1 MPRCWE
7 CECLRS
13 DHQKSINMRT
23 FEISSNKFI
32 GTIVVKF
39 NDAGKFCAIDF
50 SGSGVSDQQMEW
62 FLHRLPKT
70 VESMKYTDLTIAE
83 ILDSITFEAFWNKY
97 NDKARSSKVKT
108 KHVWDK
114 MSRAEQV
121 RAYNYIERYVRNIPP
136 TVCKK
141 YATTYLNDQM
151 WNN

>member
-1 MPRCWE
+1 MY
-7 CECLRS
+7 S
-13 DHQKSINMRT
+13 VHQKSINMRT
-23 FEISSNKFI
+23 FKISSDKFI
-32 GTIVVKF
+32 GTVVVKF

-50 SGSGVSDQQMEW
+50 SGSGVSDKQMEW

-83 ILDSITFEAFWNKY
+83 ILESITFEAF
-97 NDKARSSKVKT
+97 
-108 KHVWDK
+108 WDK

-121 RAYNYIERYVRNIPP
+121 KAYNYIERYVRNIPP